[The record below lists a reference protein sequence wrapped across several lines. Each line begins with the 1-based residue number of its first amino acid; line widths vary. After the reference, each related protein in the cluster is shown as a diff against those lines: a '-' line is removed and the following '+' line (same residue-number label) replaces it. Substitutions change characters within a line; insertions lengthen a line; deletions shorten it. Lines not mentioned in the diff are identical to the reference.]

1 VEALFGRGAD
11 EEREEAVG
19 GGVVSGVPKDGWSLG
34 EDDSALLRQLITVLR
49 RLLPLA
55 RSNVGLIALGE
66 ALEAIEKVRG
76 GAGIETPVALSVGVQ
91 DGTDEFNEGRFVRLR
106 IAPDGIVLDKLST
119 TFTAEIGLDE
129 VTTGYAVLEPSGGFD
144 SAGVAAWIAE
154 VNDLRH
160 WDTAEIKTWS

>member
-1 VEALFGRGAD
+1 MSGAPQ
-11 EEREEAVG
+11 G
-19 GGVVSGVPKDGWSLG
+19 GWALG
-34 EDDSALLRQLITVLR
+34 ENDRALLRQLITVLR

-66 ALEAIEKVRG
+66 VLEAIEKVRS
-76 GAGIETPVALSVGVQ
+76 GAGVEEPVALSVGVE
-91 DGTDEFNEGRFVRLR
+91 DGDEAFNEGRFVRLR

-129 VTTGYAVLEPSGGFD
+129 VTTGYAVLTRSGGFD

-160 WDTAEIKTWS
+160 WDTAELKSIDLSCRKGAS

>member
-1 VEALFGRGAD
+1 VD
-11 EEREEAVG
+11 EERREAVG

-76 GAGIETPVALSVGVQ
+76 GAGIEKPVALSVAVQ

-106 IAPDGIVLDKLST
+106 IARDGIVLDKLST

-129 VTTGYAVLEPSGGFD
+129 VTTGYAVLKPSGGFD